1 MNPFGQFL
9 TRLRDEDLP
18 ILDILF
24 NNDKLETFSRRL
36 TPCYGIE
43 LRGSKIA
50 VEPSQ
55 DHLPMGK
62 RQNIIPIT

>member
-1 MNPFGQFL
+1 MRTCL
-9 TRLRDEDLP
+9 
-18 ILDILF
+18 LDVLF
-24 NNDKLETFSRRL
+24 NNDKLSFSRQP

-50 VEPSQ
+50 AEPSQ

-62 RQNIIPIT
+62 GQNIMPIT